1 MQRMSDNGGS
11 NILVLHDIMPLSCPV
26 LFPTDFYPR
35 TAKNHASWFDNIVVN
50 SDAVVA
56 ISKSVA
62 EDFLGYV
69 ACEEKA
75 DQFQSAIGLEPFGR
89 GFRNRSRPKR
99 FPRKQ
104 HRSAPGQPHF
114 FLSVRSLEPR
124 KGVRIAIEAM
134 DLLWEEGIDVGYL
147 IAGAC
152 RYCARALVARIFS
165 HPEYGRRL
173 FWLDDVSNA
182 DLCHL

>member
-1 MQRMSDNGGS
+1 MQRMSDKGGS

-89 GFRNRSRPKR
+89 GFRNRSRPNA
-99 FPRKQ
+99 F
-104 HRSAPGQPHF
+104 
-114 FLSVRSLEPR
+114 
-124 KGVRIAIEAM
+124 
-134 DLLWEEGIDVGYL
+134 
-147 IAGAC
+147 
-152 RYCARALVARIFS
+152 RANSIGLRPANPIFS
-165 HPEYGRRL
+165 
-173 FWLDDVSNA
+173 
-182 DLCHL
+182 